1 MTATN
6 RDDFDAFNGPLA
18 GMSPLGRKI
27 MAIKRKRAAA
37 AVAGEREKVWG
48 LTLLLN
54 ALVRRADR

>member
-1 MTATN
+1 
-6 RDDFDAFNGPLA
+6 
-18 GMSPLGRKI
+18 MSPLGRKI